1 MGGGIKS
8 VYIPNGYIAA
18 LYNIFT
24 NEPGVV
30 NASVIGAYE
39 ISVLTSM
46 VSEEFNALCT
56 SGGEVGVRI
65 YSGPVYVTEIT
76 RPSGE
81 VYRDSSR
88 EEYLNIVGI
97 FEECSGVRPEFSSCL
112 PARKEITSLMFKY
125 INASKLPL
133 KHKEA
138 FNKNIAMLLDN
149 PIFNERLSN
158 PNSVEL
164 LKTNLY
170 FLKSFNENDVSV
182 LKRSLRNYLK
192 TPYCTESIDQNSWGG
207 NVLAGPRYV
216 EFMVAFMRAVEK
228 FNKFGMYKV
237 YDKVPMK
244 TAEVK
249 KDTEE
254 INALTQS
261 DYGVACSVNLD

>member
-1 MGGGIKS
+1 MSGGIKS

-24 NEPGVV
+24 NEPGKV

-46 VSEEFNALCT
+46 VSEEFNVLVT
-56 SGGEVGVRI
+56 SGVGVRI

-88 EEYLNIVGI
+88 EDYLNIVGI

-112 PARKEITSLMFKY
+112 SARKELASLMVKY
-125 INASKLPL
+125 INASKLSL
-133 KHKEA
+133 KHKDA

-149 PIFNERLSN
+149 PIFNERLSY
-158 PNSVEL
+158 PGSVEL

-170 FLKSFNENDVSV
+170 FLKSFNESDVSV

-207 NVLAGPRYV
+207 NVLSGSRYV

-228 FNKFGMYKV
+228 FNTFEMYKI

-244 TAEVK
+244 TAAVK
-249 KDTEE
+249 KETEE
-254 INALTQS
+254 INALTQG
-261 DYGVACSVNLD
+261 DYGITSTDNLD

>member
-1 MGGGIKS
+1 MSGGIKS

-24 NEPGVV
+24 NEQGNVKA
-30 NASVIGAYE
+30 NVIGAYE

-46 VSEEFNALCT
+46 VSEEFNALCA
-56 SGGEVGVRI
+56 SGDEIGVRI

-88 EEYLNIVGI
+88 EDYLKIVGI

-112 PARKEITSLMFKY
+112 SARKELSSLMFKY

-133 KHKEA
+133 KHKDA

-149 PIFNERLSN
+149 PIFNERLSY
-158 PNSVEL
+158 PGSVEL

-182 LKRSLRNYLK
+182 LKRSLRNYLT

-207 NVLAGPRYV
+207 SVLSGSRYV

-228 FNKFGMYKV
+228 FNALGMYKV
-237 YDKVPMK
+237 YDKVPTK

-249 KDTEE
+249 KETEK
-254 INALTQS
+254 INRLTQK
-261 DYGVACSVNLD
+261 DY